1 MKSST
6 NKNIDLVTITPGSQG
21 EMDIKHIP
29 LGILYVGSN
38 LKNHGY
44 NVKLH
49 HILPKEI
56 DIAVKNISNRKPLW
70 IGFSVLSGMTT
81 YWAAIASKKFKM
93 LCPDI
98 PIVWGGHHATLCAQ
112 ECLLE
117 DYVDIVSRGEG
128 ELTSIELSEALLDS
142 NSYTDDLNNIEG
154 ISFKTNQQQIIHN
167 KNKSLIENLDDLQ
180 LDFSLLNMDNYIS
193 KGGRKT
199 ISFFSSRGCPFNC
212 AFCSTPKVFDRTY
225 RFHSEEYVVE
235 KLDHLKNKYGINTI
249 YFSDDNFYL
258 NKKRAKRIIERLG
271 GEGLQCA
278 TLDVRLDQLEEEDL
292 QFFKAN
298 NVSGLFFG
306 WESGNDR
313 LLRLMRKKISIDQI
327 REKAELIERHE
338 IISWG
343 SGIILLP
350 TESFEEVMNTI
361 RFSIELRKML
371 KGSTIGVFRFIPLPK
386 TDLTH
391 LAISEGFKLPSSQE
405 DWKRIDPLEPFYKV
419 EWIPWYTKEMDLKF
433 RYVQELSR
441 HNISL
446 YIRDGTLSKV
456 KNFFAERIN
465 KRVTHLSFQNL
476 WEKKV
481 YEFLLRCYSLFT
493 SKKIRPIKTKI
504 LD

>member
-1 MKSST
+1 MKSSI
-6 NKNIDLVTITPGSQG
+6 NRKIDLITITPGSQG
-21 EMDIKHIP
+21 EMDRKHIP

-38 LKNHGY
+38 LKKQGY
-44 NVKLH
+44 DIELH

-56 DIAVKNISNRKPLW
+56 DITLRRISHRNPLW

-81 YWAAIASKKFKM
+81 YWAAIASMKFKI
-93 LCPDI
+93 LCSDI
-98 PIVWGGHHATLCAQ
+98 PIVWGGHHATLCAN

-117 DYVDIVSRGEG
+117 DYVDIVIRGEG
-128 ELTSIELSEALLDS
+128 EITSIELSEAFFDS
-142 NSYTDDLNNIEG
+142 NGYMDNLKNING
-154 ISFKTNQQQIIHN
+154 ISYKTDQQEIIHN
-167 KNKSLIENLDDLQ
+167 KDRNLIENLDKLP
-180 LDFSLLNMDNYIS
+180 LDFSLLNMDGYVS
-193 KGGRKT
+193 KEERRT

-212 AFCSTPKVFDRTY
+212 AFCSTPKFFDRTY
-225 RFHSEEYVVE
+225 RYHSEEYVFE
-235 KLDHLKNKYGINTI
+235 KMDYLKNKHGINTI
-249 YFSDDNFYL
+249 FFSDDNFYL
-258 NKKRAKRIIERLG
+258 NKKRARRIIERLKEG
-271 GEGLQCA
+271 GVQCA

-292 QFFKAN
+292 QFFKTN
-298 NVSGLFFG
+298 HVYGLFFG

-313 LLRLMRKKISIDQI
+313 LLRLMRKQLSIDQI
-327 REKAELIERHE
+327 REKAELIKRHD

-350 TESFEEVMNTI
+350 TESFEETMNTI

-419 EWIPWYTKEMDLKF
+419 EWIPWYTQEMDLKF

-441 HNISL
+441 HNISV
-446 YIRDGTLSKV
+446 YIRDGIRGKV
-456 KNFFAERIN
+456 KNYFTDRIN
-465 KRVTHLSFQNL
+465 KRMMCLDFQNL

-481 YEFLLRCYSLFT
+481 YEFLLKLYALVTR
-493 SKKIRPIKTKI
+493 KKIRPIKTKI